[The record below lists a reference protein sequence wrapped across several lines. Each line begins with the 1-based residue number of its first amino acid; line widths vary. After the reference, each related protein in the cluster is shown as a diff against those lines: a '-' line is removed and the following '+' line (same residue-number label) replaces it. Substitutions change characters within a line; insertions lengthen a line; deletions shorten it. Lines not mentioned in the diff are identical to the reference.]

1 MLPADDLK
9 LVVEKIGRQPNT
21 LEQGIFLNLWSEHC
35 SYRSSYVLLKN
46 FKTDGE
52 NVIIGPGDDAAVVK
66 FDDRYVL
73 SVAME
78 SHNHPSYID
87 PYSGA
92 ATGVGGIV
100 RDIISMG
107 TPPVAVLAPFYL
119 GTLDSEK
126 NRWIFDNILQGSADY
141 AEVIKVAGIRGES
154 YFDERYN
161 GNPLVNVVCVGLG
174 LKENVMTSISK
185 AAGNRFVLFG
195 SKTGRDGLGGAAFA
209 SADMSEEG
217 TPARDSI
224 PAGDAELEKRVIDA
238 TIEIIEKKLVESC
251 RDLGASGLTGATVEM
266 AEKGGF
272 GFTVIA
278 DDIPLFFDNL
288 TIYEIML
295 SETQERMLAEVTPQN
310 MAAVM
315 EIMKKH
321 DVLATDVGYL
331 TEEPIYRVTHKGK
344 TEAELP
350 IEFIVK
356 GVPRVELPSK
366 APKER
371 SADLLSKKPALPA
384 DMKACVLKM
393 LSSYNLA
400 SRKTVWEKYAKT
412 TLPIV
417 YGESGE
423 SGGKN
428 GGESGGESGGDAG
441 IIKVTDEKGVAMT
454 CGCEPAVCRLDPYTG
469 AVMTVLENS
478 MNIAVKGAL
487 GLCLVDNLNFGNP
500 NKPEQYWFLK
510 QCVLGLSDAAKKLNI
525 PVVGGN
531 VSLYNE
537 SAEFDTAILPTPAIG
552 TLGIVS
558 FEHTIPSSFFKAE
571 GETILLI
578 GTTKAEL
585 GGSEYYR
592 VSGMEDAGAVPAVP
606 VNYDKIVA
614 AVAEACA
621 SGAVTTAHDISRGGI
636 AKALASMLTDI
647 GAEADLTALGI
658 ERADDLLF
666 SESPARAILTV
677 KSTDKIA
684 DIMKD
689 IPCVVIGQT
698 VKGGGLKIKTAK
710 EELKF
715 TKAEI
720 DDASASIEK
729 AMKLGYKCK

>member
-1 MLPADDLK
+1 MLPAEDLK
-9 LVVEKIGRQPNT
+9 LVVEKLGRQPNT

-35 SYRSSYVLLKN
+35 SYRSSYLLLKN

-66 FDDRYVL
+66 FDDQYVL
-73 SVAME
+73 SIAME

-100 RDIISMG
+100 RDVISMG
-107 TPPVAVLAPFYL
+107 TPAVAVLAPFYL
-119 GTLDSEK
+119 GPLDSDK

-141 AEVIKVAGIRGES
+141 SETIKVAGVRGES

-174 LKENVMTSISK
+174 KKENVMTSISK
-185 AAGNRFVLFG
+185 TAGNRFVLFG

-209 SADMSEEG
+209 SADMSEED
-217 TPARDSI
+217 TPTRESI

-238 TIEIIEKKLVESC
+238 TMEIIDKKLIECC

-278 DDIPLFFDNL
+278 DDVPLFFNDL

-295 SETQERMLAEVTPQN
+295 SETQERMLAEVKPEN
-310 MAAVM
+310 MDAVM
-315 EIMKKH
+315 KIMKKH
-321 DVLATDVGYL
+321 NVLATDVGYL
-331 TEEPIYRVTHKGK
+331 TKEPVYRVTYKGK

-350 IEFIVK
+350 IEFVVK
-356 GVPRVELPSK
+356 GVPKVEMPSK
-366 APKER
+366 APKAR
-371 SADLLSKKPALPA
+371 SEELLSKKPALPA

-400 SRKTVWEKYAKT
+400 SRKSVWEKYAKT

-417 YGESGE
+417 C
-423 SGGKN
+423 
-428 GGESGGESGGDAG
+428 GESGGDAG
-441 IIKVTDEKGVAMT
+441 IIKVTDKKGLAMT
-454 CGCEPAVCRLDPYTG
+454 CGCEPAVCRLDPYAG
-469 AVMTVLENS
+469 SVMTVIENA

-500 NKPEQYWFLK
+500 NKPEQYWYLK
-510 QCVLGLSDAAKKLNI
+510 QCVLGLADAAKKLNI

-537 SAEFDTAILPTPAIG
+537 SAEFDTAILPTPSIG
-552 TLGIVS
+552 ICGIVS
-558 FEHTIPSSFFKAE
+558 FEKPVPSSFFRE
-571 GETILLI
+571 DGEIILLA

-592 VSGMEDAGAVPAVP
+592 VSGMEDAGIITAVPE
-606 VNYDKIVA
+606 NYDKIVA
-614 AVAEACA
+614 AVAKACA
-621 SGAVTTAHDISRGGI
+621 SGSVTSAHDISKGGI
-636 AKALASMLTDI
+636 VKALSSMLTGI
-647 GAEADLTALGI
+647 GADVDLTSLSV

-677 KSTDKIA
+677 KSADKNKIA
-684 DIMKD
+684 DIMKGF
-689 IPCVVIGQT
+689 PCTVIGQT
-698 VKGGGLKIKTAK
+698 TKGGNLKIKTSK
-710 EELKF
+710 GELNF

-729 AMKLGYKCK
+729 AMKLGYKHK

>member
-1 MLPADDLK
+1 MLPAEDLK
-9 LVVEKIGRQPNT
+9 LVVEKIGRQPNE

-35 SYRSSYVLLKN
+35 SYRSSWPLLKN
-46 FKTDGE
+46 FKTTGE

-66 FDDRYVL
+66 FDDEHIL
-73 SVAME
+73 SIAME

-100 RDIISMG
+100 RDVISMG
-107 TPPVAVLAPFYL
+107 TLPVAVLAPFYL
-119 GTLDSEK
+119 GPLDSDK

-141 AEVIKVAGIRGES
+141 AETIKVAGIRGES

-174 LKENVMTSISK
+174 KKDNLMTSISK
-185 AAGNRFVLFG
+185 TPGNRFILFG

-209 SADMSEEG
+209 SADMSEDD
-217 TPARDSI
+217 TPARETI
-224 PAGDAELEKRVIDA
+224 PGGDAELEKRVIDA
-238 TIEIIEKKLVESC
+238 TIEIIEKKLIECC

-272 GFTVIA
+272 GFTVIV
-278 DDIPLFFDNL
+278 DDVPLFFDDL
-288 TIYEIML
+288 TVFEIML
-295 SETQERMLAEVTPQN
+295 SETQERMLAEVKPEN
-310 MAAVM
+310 METVM
-315 EIMKKH
+315 EIMRKH
-321 DVLATDVGYL
+321 NVLATDVGYL
-331 TEEPIYRVTHKGK
+331 TEDPVYRVTYKGK
-344 TEAELP
+344 VEAELP
-350 IEFIVK
+350 IEFIVS
-356 GVPRVELPSK
+356 GVPKCELPSE
-366 APKER
+366 APAPRTE
-371 SADLLSKKPALPA
+371 ALLSKKPALPA
-384 DMKACVLKM
+384 DMKACVLNM

-417 YGESGE
+417 YGESG
-423 SGGKN
+423 
-428 GGESGGESGGDAG
+428 GDAG
-441 IIKVTDEKGVAMT
+441 IIKVTDQKGVAMT
-454 CGCEPAVCRLDPYTG
+454 CGCEPAICLLDPYTG
-469 AVMTVLENS
+469 SVMTVIENA
-478 MNIAVKGAL
+478 MNLAVKGAP

-500 NKPEQYWFLK
+500 NKPEQYWYLK
-510 QCVLGLSDAAKKLNI
+510 QSVLGLSDAAKKLNI

-558 FEHTIPSSFFKAE
+558 FEKQIPSSFFKEA
-571 GETILLI
+571 GETVLLI

-592 VSGMEDAGAVPAVP
+592 VSDMEDAGTVPTVP
-606 VNYDKIVA
+606 ENYDKIIDA
-614 AVAEACA
+614 IAKACA
-621 SGAVTTAHDISRGGI
+621 SGDVTSAHDISRGGL
-636 AKALASMLTDI
+636 AKALASMLTDV
-647 GAEADLTALGI
+647 GAEVDLTALGI
-658 ERADDLLF
+658 DRADELLF

-684 DIMKD
+684 EIMKD
-689 IPCVVIGQT
+689 IPCIVIGKT
-698 VKGGGLKIKTAK
+698 VAGGGLKITAGK
-710 EELKF
+710 EEIAL
-715 TKAEI
+715 TKEEI

-729 AMKLGYKCK
+729 AMKIGYKYE

>member
-1 MLPADDLK
+1 MLPAEDLK
-9 LVVEKIGRQPNT
+9 LVVEKLGRQPNT

-35 SYRSSYVLLKN
+35 SYRSSYLLLKN

-66 FDDRYVL
+66 FDDQYVL
-73 SVAME
+73 SIAME

-100 RDIISMG
+100 RDVISMG
-107 TPPVAVLAPFYL
+107 TPAVAVLAPFYL
-119 GTLDSEK
+119 GPLDSDK

-141 AEVIKVAGIRGES
+141 SETIKVAGVRGES

-174 LKENVMTSISK
+174 KKENVMTSISK
-185 AAGNRFVLFG
+185 TAGNRFVLFG

-209 SADMSEEG
+209 SADMSEED
-217 TPARDSI
+217 TPTRESI

-238 TIEIIEKKLVESC
+238 TMEIIDKKLIECC

-278 DDIPLFFDNL
+278 DDVPLFFNDL

-295 SETQERMLAEVTPQN
+295 SETQERMLAEVKPEN
-310 MAAVM
+310 MDAVM
-315 EIMKKH
+315 KIMKKH
-321 DVLATDVGYL
+321 NVLATDVGYL
-331 TEEPIYRVTHKGK
+331 TKEPVYRVTYKGK

-350 IEFIVK
+350 IEFVVK
-356 GVPRVELPSK
+356 GVPKVEMPSK
-366 APKER
+366 APKAR
-371 SADLLSKKPALPA
+371 SEELLSKKPALPA

-400 SRKTVWEKYAKT
+400 SRKSVWEKYAKT

-417 YGESGE
+417 C
-423 SGGKN
+423 
-428 GGESGGESGGDAG
+428 GESGGDAG
-441 IIKVTDEKGVAMT
+441 IIKVTDKKGLAMT
-454 CGCEPAVCRLDPYTG
+454 CGCEPAVCRLDPYAG
-469 AVMTVLENS
+469 SVMTVIENA

-500 NKPEQYWFLK
+500 NKPEQYWYLK
-510 QCVLGLSDAAKKLNI
+510 QCVLGLADAAKKLNI

-537 SAEFDTAILPTPAIG
+537 SAEFDTAILPTPSIG
-552 TLGIVS
+552 ICGIVS
-558 FEHTIPSSFFKAE
+558 FEKPVPSSFFRE
-571 GETILLI
+571 DGEIILLA

-592 VSGMEDAGAVPAVP
+592 VSGMEDAGIIPAVP
-606 VNYDKIVA
+606 ENYDKIVA
-614 AVAEACA
+614 AVAKACA
-621 SGAVTTAHDISRGGI
+621 SGSVTSAHDISKGGI
-636 AKALASMLTDI
+636 VKALSSMLTGI
-647 GAEADLTALGI
+647 GADVDLTSLSV

-677 KSTDKIA
+677 KSADKNKIA
-684 DIMKD
+684 DIMKGF
-689 IPCVVIGQT
+689 PCTVIGQT
-698 VKGGGLKIKTAK
+698 TKGGNLKIKTSK
-710 EELKF
+710 GELNF

-729 AMKLGYKCK
+729 AMKLGYKHK

>member
-1 MLPADDLK
+1 MLPAEDLK

-35 SYRSSYVLLKN
+35 SYRSSYPLLKN
-46 FKTDGE
+46 FKTDGK
-52 NVIIGPGDDAAVVK
+52 NVLIGPGDDAAVVK
-66 FDDRYVL
+66 FDDQYIL
-73 SVAME
+73 SIAME

-100 RDIISMG
+100 RDVISMG
-107 TPPVAVLAPFYL
+107 TTPVAVLAPFYL
-119 GTLDSEK
+119 GSLDSEK
-126 NRWIFDNILQGSADY
+126 NRWLFDNILQGSADY
-141 AEVIKVAGIRGES
+141 SEIIKVAGIRGES

-174 LKENVMTSISK
+174 KTENMTTSISK
-185 AAGNRFVLFG
+185 TAGNRFILFG
-195 SKTGRDGLGGAAFA
+195 SRTGRDGLGGAAFA
-209 SADMSEEG
+209 SADMSEDD
-217 TPARDSI
+217 TPARESI
-224 PAGDAELEKRVIDA
+224 PAGDAKLEKRVIDA
-238 TIEIIEKKLVESC
+238 TLEIIEKKLVECC

-278 DDIPLFFDNL
+278 DDIPLFFDDL

-295 SETQERMLAEVTPQN
+295 SETQERMLIEVQPKN
-310 MAAVM
+310 MDAVM

-331 TEEPIYRVTHKGK
+331 TKEPVYRVTYKGK

-356 GVPRVELPSK
+356 GVPRVEMPSA
-366 APKER
+366 APKAR
-371 SADLLSKKPALPA
+371 SEELVSKKPALPA
-384 DMKACVLKM
+384 DMKACVLKL

-412 TLPIV
+412 TLPLV
-417 YGESGE
+417 Y
-423 SGGKN
+423 
-428 GGESGGESGGDAG
+428 GESGGDAG
-441 IIKVTDEKGVAMT
+441 IIKVTDTKGVAMT
-454 CGCEPAVCRLDPYTG
+454 CGCEPAICRLDPYTG
-469 AVMTVLENS
+469 AVMTVIENS

-500 NKPEQYWFLK
+500 NKPEQYWYLK
-510 QCVLGLSDAAKKLNI
+510 QCVLGLADAAKKLEI

-537 SAEFDTAILPTPAIG
+537 SAEFDTAILPTPSIG
-552 TLGIVS
+552 VFGTVS
-558 FEHTIPSSFFKAE
+558 FEKPVPSSFFKEE
-571 GETILLI
+571 GETILLV
-578 GTTKAEL
+578 GSTGAEL

-592 VSGMEDAGAVPAVP
+592 TFGMEDAGIIPSVPKD
-606 VNYDKIVA
+606 YDKIVT
-614 AVAEACA
+614 AVAKACA

-647 GAEADLTALGI
+647 GADVDLTAIGI
-658 ERADDLLF
+658 ERVDDLLF

-677 KSTDKIA
+677 KSTDKVA
-684 DIMKD
+684 DIMKGL
-689 IPCVVIGQT
+689 PCVVIGKT
-698 VKGGGLKIKTAK
+698 IKGGGLKIKTAK

-720 DDASASIEK
+720 DEASSSIEK
-729 AMKLGYKCK
+729 AMKLGYTYK